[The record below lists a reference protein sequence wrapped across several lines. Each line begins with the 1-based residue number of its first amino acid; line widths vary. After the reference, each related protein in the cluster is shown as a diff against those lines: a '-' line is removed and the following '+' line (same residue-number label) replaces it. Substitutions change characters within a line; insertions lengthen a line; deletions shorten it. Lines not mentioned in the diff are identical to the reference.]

1 MAYTYNDG
9 VDETKPDGA
18 TTPANTI
25 DSVFV
30 GVKQAINERMD
41 YLFGGDFSSSTEQ
54 TIEKLAG
61 AVTFSGAGKQATQT
75 LTAVGN
81 ITGATT
87 LDFDV
92 RGNYISATL
101 TGAVTFTFSNMRAGT
116 TYVLLLTQN
125 GTGGYAITWPS
136 SVRWPGGT
144 APSINTTASRCTL
157 ITITPISGSIALGSL
172 AGTNYNV
179 S

>member
-1 MAYTYNDG
+1 MAYTNNDG
-9 VDETKPDGA
+9 VDTTKPDGA
-18 TTPANTI
+18 TAVANTI
-25 DSVFV
+25 DTLMI
-30 GVKQAINERMD
+30 GIKQAVNERMN
-41 YLFGGDFSSSTEQ
+41 YLFGGTFSSSTEQ
-54 TIEKLAG
+54 TIEKLVG
-61 AVTFSGAGKQATQT
+61 AVTFNGAGKQANQA

-101 TGAVTFTFSNMRAGT
+101 TGAVTLAFANMRVGT
-116 TYVLLLTQN
+116 SYILLLTQN
-125 GTGGYAITWPS
+125 ATGGYAITWPAG
-136 SVRWPGGT
+136 VRWPGGV
-144 APSINTTASRCTL
+144 APAINTTASRATL
-157 ITITPISGSIALGSL
+157 VTITPISGSVALGAL